1 VPVLGSPVPGD
12 SEDWSIVPRFL
23 TGRTGRIAAQAA
35 VLTAVVGGVVAYT
48 HTGSKHVVL
57 LVDDI
62 GQQVDAQA
70 DTVGAL
76 LSQRGITPGPRDLVA
91 PDPASPIVDG
101 QTVVVRIARPFTV
114 AVDGRSTT
122 YWTTALT
129 VDDALAA
136 IGMRTQGALLSASR
150 SAPLG
155 RDGLSLDVVTPK
167 HVSVTADGRTRALTT
182 TSRTV
187 GDLLGELGITVRPL
201 DRLSAVPASTVTNG
215 LTVALT
221 RIDHRRVT
229 ATEAL
234 TFGTTRTTDT
244 ALYQG
249 STRVVTPGRAGSR
262 STVYD
267 LVLADGKVIGRTLV
281 SASVVSQPVQQVLAV
296 GTKAKPVTTTTTS
309 GGGGGSVAGA
319 DGLNWPALAKCESGG
334 NPRAVNPS
342 GYYGLYQF
350 SLSTWRSVGGSGNP
364 IDASPA
370 EQLYRAKV
378 LYTKAGAGQWSC
390 GHWLFT

>member
-1 VPVLGSPVPGD
+1 VPGNT
-12 SEDWSIVPRFL
+12 EDWSIVPRFL
-23 TGRTGRIAAQAA
+23 TGRTGRIAAQAG

-57 LVDDI
+57 LVD
-62 GQQVDAQA
+62 GVNQTVDAPV

-76 LSQRGITPGPRDLVA
+76 LSQRGITPGARDLVA
-91 PDPASPIVDG
+91 PDLSSPIVDG

-129 VDDALAA
+129 VDDALSA
-136 IGMRTQGALLSASR
+136 IGLRTQGAQLSASR

-155 RDGLSLDVVTPK
+155 RDGLSLAVVTPK
-167 HVSVTADGRTRALTT
+167 QVSVTADGRTRALTT
-182 TSRTV
+182 TSATV
-187 GDLLGELGITVRPL
+187 ADLLAELGLTVRPL
-201 DRLSAVPASTVTNG
+201 DRLSAVPGTTLTNG

-234 TFGTTRTTDT
+234 SFGTTRTSDT
-244 ALYQG
+244 ALYRG
-249 STRVVTPGRAGSR
+249 STRVVTPGKAGSR
-262 STVYD
+262 SAVYD
-267 LVLADGKVIGRTLV
+267 LVLADGQVVRRTLV

-296 GTKAKPVTTTTTS
+296 GTKARPVTSTGS
-309 GGGGGSVAGA
+309 GSGSGGGSVPGA
-319 DGLNWPALAKCESGG
+319 DSLNWPALAKCESGG
-334 NPRAVNPS
+334 NPRAVNS
-342 GYYGLYQF
+342 AGYYGLYQF
-350 SLSTWRSVGGSGNP
+350 SLSTWHAVGGVGNP

-378 LYTKAGAGQWSC
+378 LYKKAGAGQWSC